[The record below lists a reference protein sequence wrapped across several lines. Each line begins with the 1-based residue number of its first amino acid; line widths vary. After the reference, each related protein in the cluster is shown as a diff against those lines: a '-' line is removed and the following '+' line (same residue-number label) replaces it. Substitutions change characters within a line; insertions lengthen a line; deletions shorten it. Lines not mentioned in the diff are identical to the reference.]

1 MSTTLIKNARIIDPS
16 GELDRVGDLFI
27 ENGRIAAIG
36 ENLESA
42 AVNVI
47 SASGLIA
54 APGLVDMHVHTR
66 EPGYTYKDDIC
77 SVSEAAAAGGVTIIA
92 AMPNTNPP
100 VDSVDTIE
108 FIKEK
113 ASKACVRVLPVAS
126 ITKSGNNSALVDFGA
141 LKNAGAV
148 AFSNDGI
155 CITDSKTFYNALEQA
170 SWYNLPLLA
179 HCEDTSLSDGG
190 IINEGIVSAAL
201 GVSGNPFTAE
211 NVGTA
216 RDLMIARS
224 TNAQIHVCHVSTSTA
239 VDIIKF
245 ARKNGVRVTAETC
258 PQYFML
264 NDELLLSQDADYR
277 CNPPIRSEMDKRAV
291 IRAIMDGTIDVI
303 ATDHA
308 PHSPEEKQS
317 FFTAPNGVIGLETSL
332 AAGITALVNKGYITM
347 FKLLYMMSTVPAQIL
362 GINAGSLKIG
372 SQADIVV
379 FDPNEKWIVDAD
391 KLHGRARN
399 TPFKGMELT
408 GRVKYTIRAG
418 NVIYKDKK

>member
-1 MSTTLIKNARIIDPS
+1 MVTMLIKNARIIDPS
-16 GELDRVGDLFI
+16 GELDRTGDIFI
-27 ENGRIAAIG
+27 NNGKIAAIG
-36 ENLESA
+36 EGLDNSA
-42 AVNVI
+42 ETVI
-47 SASGLIA
+47 DASGLIA

-77 SVSEAAAAGGVTIIA
+77 SVSEAAAAGGVTTIA
-92 AMPNTNPP
+92 AMPNTSPV

-108 FIKEK
+108 FIKDK
-113 ASKACVRVLPVAS
+113 ASNAAVRVLPVAS
-126 ITKSGNNSALVDFGA
+126 ITRNGSDTALVDFGA
-141 LKNAGAV
+141 LKTAGAV

-155 CITDSKTFYNALEQA
+155 CITNSKTFYRALDQA
-170 SWYNLPLLA
+170 SWFNVPLLT
-179 HCEDTSLSDGG
+179 HSEDISLSDGG
-190 IINEGIVSAAL
+190 LINEGIVSAAL
-201 GVSGNPFTAE
+201 GVKGNPFTAE

-239 VDIIKF
+239 LDIIRF
-245 ARKNGVRVTAETC
+245 AKKNGVRVTAETC

-264 NDELLLSQDADYR
+264 NEELLLHQDADYR
-277 CNPPIRSEMDKRAV
+277 CNPPIRSEMDRRAV
-291 IRAIMDGTIDVI
+291 IRAVMDGTIDVI

-308 PHSPEEKQS
+308 PHSPEEKKD
-317 FFTAPNGVIGLETSL
+317 FLTAPNGVLGLETSL

-372 SQADIVV
+372 STADIVL
-379 FDPNEKWIVDAD
+379 FNPNEKWIVDAD

-408 GRVKYTIRAG
+408 GKVKTTIRSG
-418 NVIYKDKK
+418 SVIYRDTK

>member
-1 MSTTLIKNARIIDPS
+1 MSMLIKNARIIDPS
-16 GELDRVGDLFI
+16 GELDRTGDIFI
-27 ENGRIAAIG
+27 ESEEISEIG
-36 ENLESA
+36 ENLENKA
-42 AVNVI
+42 DKVI
-47 SASGLIA
+47 DASGLIA

-77 SVSEAAAAGGVTIIA
+77 SVSEAAAAGGVTMIA
-92 AMPNTNPP
+92 SMPNTDPV
-100 VDSVDTIE
+100 VDSVETLE
-108 FIKEK
+108 FIREK
-113 ASKACVRVLPVAS
+113 ALQACVKVLPVAS
-126 ITKSGNNSALVDFGA
+126 VTKNGCDSSLVDFGA

-148 AFSNDGI
+148 AFSNDGV
-155 CITDSKTFYNALEQA
+155 CITDSKTFYDALEQA
-170 SWYNLPLLA
+170 SWYNVPLLA
-179 HCEDTSLSDGG
+179 HCEDTSLSGGG
-190 IINEGIVSAAL
+190 IVNEGIVSAAL
-201 GVSGNPFTAE
+201 GVKGNPFTAE

-224 TNAQIHVCHVSTSTA
+224 TSAQIHVCHVSTSTA

-264 NDELLLSQDADYR
+264 NDELLLNQDADYR
-277 CNPPIRSEMDKRAV
+277 CNPPIRSEMDKRAI

-308 PHSPEEKQS
+308 PHSPEEKS
-317 FFTAPNGVIGLETSL
+317 KFFTAPNGVIGLETSL

-362 GINAGSLKIG
+362 GVNAGSLKTG

-379 FDPNEKWIVDAD
+379 FNPDEKWTVDAE
-391 KLHGRARN
+391 KLHGRAKN

-408 GRVKYTIRAG
+408 GRVKFTIRRG
-418 NVIYKDKK
+418 KIIYEDKR